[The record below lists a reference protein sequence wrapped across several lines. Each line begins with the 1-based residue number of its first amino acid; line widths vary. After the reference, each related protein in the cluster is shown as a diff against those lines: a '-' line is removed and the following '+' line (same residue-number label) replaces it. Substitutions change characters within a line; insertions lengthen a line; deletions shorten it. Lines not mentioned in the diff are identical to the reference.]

1 MSPVGPLPNGSLRLG
16 CCRNRMTSV
25 HSQGS
30 SVSRR
35 QNWIRAWDSGEPA
48 TSHSAA
54 QAIECVALA
63 CSRWAAIPSMA
74 TVASGSRALAW
85 LHDRV
90 STRLHALRRMAVSR
104 LNMLHFS
111 LCKIARSE
119 PSRVGAGTWRRQ
131 VRWKANPRCRRVRVY
146 TNQRGSN
153 RRSSGQDEHAGLALL
168 GGLMEQLHNRSA
180 RAVQLNLRSNT
191 GTSRRAGQR

>member
-1 MSPVGPLPNGSLRLG
+1 MWREVGRSAAAAGHRVPRVHVSRFGPPPNGSFRLG

-54 QAIECVALA
+54 QAIECAALV
-63 CSRWAAIPSMA
+63 CSRVADIPSMA
-74 TVASGSRALAW
+74 TVASGSLALAW

-104 LNMLHFS
+104 LKMLHFS

-131 VRWKANPRCRRVRVY
+131 VQWKANPRCRWVRV
-146 TNQRGSN
+146 
-153 RRSSGQDEHAGLALL
+153 EHESTRLRTKGATAR
-168 GGLMEQLHNRSA
+168 MNMSA
-180 RAVQLNLRSNT
+180 SHYSV
-191 GTSRRAGQR
+191 G